1 MQECKSI
8 FLYKILTLIAILV
21 LLLVGVNVSAAT
33 MTWDEV
39 VIWNLQWTRLKT
51 CQNTSY
57 CIYNSSSNNIFFVGA
72 NTKNFTITP
81 NVLYE
86 IKGEVNLSNSMPLY
100 NNTEPFYFYYVD
112 SNGSNHG
119 EIECITGGITT
130 SYGMESVDSTRG
142 YTTRTV
148 DCQFKTNKTNIKG
161 FGWSTQVSNWNN
173 IQVTTNIEVKIL
185 QDNSDIINNQ
195 NQNTQNIINNQNQNQ
210 QQTNEKLDD
219 VNDNLSDIN
228 DSLTDSSAPDM
239 GALNDT
245 AGWLP
250 PGPLDSIINLPLTI
264 LNSLTNLFS
273 GGQCQPVQITLPFVN
288 KTGELPCLNSLYED
302 INGLNVL
309 FNVIFGAIGG
319 YILYKYLVNLYVWVE
334 KAIMMKETGY
344 MNDWGGV

>member
-8 FLYKILTLIAILV
+8 FIYKILTLIAILA
-21 LLLVGVNVSAAT
+21 LLLVGVNVSALTTVQTPSIISIKQYSADKVIKNCTNTNTCDYSSDSTNLQYVQTTYNYNFTKGKRYKIQVNGYYRWGSPISMNPEFQHLREERVAFTAPYFSIITTQCYIKVTDYVVEDSTNYNEVSQMSYNVEYTCEFSPETNFTSIAFMTLTDAT
-33 MTWDEV
+33 LLTSNLTIMSSGMTVEEV
-39 VIWNLQWTRLKT
+39 V
-51 CQNTSY
+51 
-57 CIYNSSSNNIFFVGA
+57 NN
-72 NTKNFTITP
+72 
-81 NVLYE
+81 
-86 IKGEVNLSNSMPLY
+86 
-100 NNTEPFYFYYVD
+100 
-112 SNGSNHG
+112 
-119 EIECITGGITT
+119 
-130 SYGMESVDSTRG
+130 
-142 YTTRTV
+142 
-148 DCQFKTNKTNIKG
+148 Q
-161 FGWSTQVSNWNN
+161 
-173 IQVTTNIEVKIL
+173 
-185 QDNSDIINNQ
+185 DIINNA
-195 NQNTQNIINNQNQNQ
+195 NNNQG
-210 QQTNEKLDD
+210 QTNQRLDE

-228 DSLTDSSAPDM
+228 DALTDSSAPDM

-264 LNSLTNLFS
+264 INSLTNLFS